1 MNIMQRLLEL
11 RDEKN
16 AKFNARLI
24 PTIEPKSILWTKI
37 PVLRKLAQE
46 LKNSDER
53 SGFLSQLPHQYLEE
67 NLLHWIFIEQE
78 KDFWSAISKLEQF
91 LPFIDNWEV
100 CDIFSPKIFKRYP
113 QETYQ
118 QIKIWTKSSHCYTVR
133 YAIGLLLSN
142 FLDQEFKPEMLDL
155 VAKIKS
161 EEYYIQMMQAR
172 YFATALAKQ
181 YEATIPLIESKIL
194 EPFVQNKTIQKARES
209 RRISAETK
217 EYLVQFKK

>member
-1 MNIMQRLLEL
+1 MNIIQRLLEL

-24 PTIEPKSILWTKI
+24 PNIEPENILWTKI

-53 SGFLSQLPHQYLEE
+53 SDFLSQLPHQYLEE

-118 QIKIWTKSSHCYTVR
+118 QIKIWLKSSHCYTVR

-142 FLDQEFKPEMLDL
+142 FLDQEFKVEMLDL

-161 EEYYIQMMQAR
+161 DEY
-172 YFATALAKQ
+172 
-181 YEATIPLIESKIL
+181 
-194 EPFVQNKTIQKARES
+194 
-209 RRISAETK
+209 
-217 EYLVQFKK
+217 